1 MNQTLRGMMT
11 MLRTTLVV
19 QGLVIGTL
27 LILLG
32 SFAGSAHAGACLVGA
47 SAVVGPFVLAGAILG
62 IWTGLSGEPSVPA
75 LMLAET
81 GKVMLTVAAMVIG
94 IRWLGTD
101 IRWPGFLAGM
111 FAAWFA
117 QWLTLWF
124 TRDG

>member
-1 MNQTLRGMMT
+1 MNQTLRGMMS

-19 QGLVIGTL
+19 QASIIGLF

-32 SFAGSAHAGACLVGA
+32 CFASSAHAKACLVGA
-47 SAVVGPFVLAGAILG
+47 ATVVGPFVFAGAILG
-62 IWTGLSGEPSVPA
+62 IRTGLSGEPSVPA

-81 GKVMLTVAAMVIG
+81 GKVMLTVAAMVVG
-94 IRWLGTD
+94 IRWLGAD

-111 FAAWFA
+111 FGAWFA

-124 TRDG
+124 TRND